1 MLLDGKDQARAEAA
15 RPQRSPCALGRTR
28 SGGIA
33 HPIAWRL
40 HTWMNVGVCCAA
52 AERSEERATRPK
64 LHVMGVYRD
73 GVKGSPNMAN
83 ASLTPCIPYNEGKG
97 ARPRVGLTIA
107 LISSSQ
113 ILAILYDGGKAAQ
126 EEPRLLG
133 TVENQLG
140 IREYLES
147 HGHEFIVSSSKEGP
161 ESHFQQHLKD
171 AEVLITTPFHPGYLT
186 RDLIQ
191 KAPHLKLCITAGV
204 GSDHIDLNAA
214 VDHKIQVLEVSG
226 SNVVSVA
233 EHVVMSILLLVR
245 NFVPAHEMIERGD
258 WQVSQIAR
266 HAFDLENKVV
276 GTIGAGRIG
285 YRVLQRLVPFDCK
298 ELLYYD
304 YAPLPAAAAK
314 AINVRRVE
322 DLKEFVS
329 QCDVVTV
336 NCPLHEGT
344 RGLVNAEL
352 LQHFK
357 KGAWLVNTARG
368 AICDKDAVAAALT
381 SGQLSGYA
389 GDVWNVQ
396 PAPRDHVWRTM
407 KNPLGGGNGM
417 VPHYS
422 GTTLDAQA
430 RYANGVRSILKNYFE
445 GTPQDP
451 VNVIVGESGY
461 ATKALTLV
469 KDKLRGWPGRAHLD
483 MIRVTLTRPFVT
495 VSFIISLTQPSPS
508 NA

>member
-1 MLLDGKDQARAEAA
+1 MK
-15 RPQRSPCALGRTR
+15 
-28 SGGIA
+28 
-33 HPIAWRL
+33 
-40 HTWMNVGVCCAA
+40 V
-52 AERSEERATRPK
+52 
-64 LHVMGVYRD
+64 
-73 GVKGSPNMAN
+73 
-83 ASLTPCIPYNEGKG
+83 
-97 ARPRVGLTIA
+97 
-107 LISSSQ
+107 
-113 ILAILYDGGKAAQ
+113 LAVLYDGGKAAE

-133 TVENQLG
+133 TVENKVRPWL
-140 IREYLES
+140 
-147 HGHEFIVSSSKEGP
+147 SSMCCFAPELTSAYSNSLVFKAGLRASVMNLLVTSDKEGP
-161 ESHFQQHLKD
+161 DSEFQKHIVD

-186 RDLIQ
+186 RELTE
-191 KAPHLKLCITAGV
+191 KAKNLKLCITAGV

-214 VDHKIQVLEVSG
+214 VDHRIQVVEVSG

-258 WQVSQIAR
+258 WEVSAIAR
-266 HAFDLENKVV
+266 NAFDLEGKVV

-304 YAPLPAAAAK
+304 YAPLPPAAEK
-314 AINVRRVE
+314 AVQARRVT

-344 RGLVNAEL
+344 RGLVNSEL
-352 LQHFK
+352 LKHFK

-368 AICDKDAVAAALT
+368 AICDKDDVAAALK
-381 SGQLSGYA
+381 SGQLSGYS

-396 PAPRDHVWRTM
+396 PAPKDHVWRTA

-430 RYANGVRSILKNYFE
+430 RYANGTKSILENYLN
-445 GTPQDP
+445 GTVQEPQ
-451 VNVIVGESGY
+451 NIIVGLGKYETTAYGQ
-461 ATKALTLV
+461 
-469 KDKLRGWPGRAHLD
+469 R
-483 MIRVTLTRPFVT
+483 
-495 VSFIISLTQPSPS
+495 
-508 NA
+508 

>member
-1 MLLDGKDQARAEAA
+1 MK
-15 RPQRSPCALGRTR
+15 
-28 SGGIA
+28 
-33 HPIAWRL
+33 
-40 HTWMNVGVCCAA
+40 V
-52 AERSEERATRPK
+52 
-64 LHVMGVYRD
+64 
-73 GVKGSPNMAN
+73 
-83 ASLTPCIPYNEGKG
+83 
-97 ARPRVGLTIA
+97 
-107 LISSSQ
+107 
-113 ILAILYDGGKAAQ
+113 LAILYRGHQAAT

-140 IREYLES
+140 ISEWLKS
-147 HGHEFIVSSSKEGP
+147 QGHELVVSDDKEGP
-161 ESHFQQHLKD
+161 ESDFQKHLVD

-186 RDLIQ
+186 KDLFATAQ
-191 KAPHLKLCITAGV
+191 NLKLCITAGV

-214 VDHKIQVLEVSG
+214 VEHGVQVLEVSG

-258 WQVSQIAR
+258 WQVSDIAR
-266 HAFDLENKVV
+266 DAFDLENKVV

-304 YAPLPAAAAK
+304 YAPLPEAAVK
-314 AINVRRVE
+314 AIKARRVE

-344 RGLVNAEL
+344 KGLVNADL
-352 LQHFK
+352 LKHFK

-368 AICDKDAVAAALT
+368 AICDADAVRAAVK
-381 SGQLSGYA
+381 SGQLRGYA

-396 PAPRDHVWRTM
+396 PAPKDHPWRTM
-407 KNPLGGGNGM
+407 KNPLGAGNGM

-430 RYANGVRSILKNYFE
+430 RYANGTKSIIENYITGKAQE
-445 GTPQDP
+445 PQ
-451 VNVIVGESGY
+451 NIIVGLKGY
-461 ATKALTLV
+461 ETKAYGQ
-469 KDKLRGWPGRAHLD
+469 R
-483 MIRVTLTRPFVT
+483 
-495 VSFIISLTQPSPS
+495 
-508 NA
+508 

>member
-1 MLLDGKDQARAEAA
+1 MK
-15 RPQRSPCALGRTR
+15 
-28 SGGIA
+28 
-33 HPIAWRL
+33 
-40 HTWMNVGVCCAA
+40 V
-52 AERSEERATRPK
+52 
-64 LHVMGVYRD
+64 
-73 GVKGSPNMAN
+73 
-83 ASLTPCIPYNEGKG
+83 
-97 ARPRVGLTIA
+97 
-107 LISSSQ
+107 
-113 ILAILYDGGKAAQ
+113 LAILYEGGQAAS

-140 IREYLES
+140 LRTYLES
-147 HGHEFIVSSSKEGP
+147 LGHEFIVSSSKEGP
-161 ESHFQQHLKD
+161 DSDFQKHIVD

-186 RDLIQ
+186 RDLVE
-191 KAPHLKLCITAGV
+191 KAKNLKLCVTAGV

-266 HAFDLENKVV
+266 NAFDLENKVV

-285 YRVLQRLVPFDCK
+285 YRVLQRLQPFGCK
-298 ELLYYD
+298 ELLYFD
-304 YAPLPAAAAK
+304 YTPLPAEAQK
-314 AINVRRVE
+314 AVGARRVD
-322 DLKEFVS
+322 DLREFVS

-352 LQHFK
+352 LKHFK
-357 KGAWLVNTARG
+357 RGAWLVNTARG
-368 AICDKDAVAAALT
+368 AICDKDAVAEALK

-396 PAPRDHVWRTM
+396 PAPKDHVWRTA

-430 RYANGVRSILKNYFE
+430 RYANGVRSILANYFDGKPQE
-445 GTPQDP
+445 PGNIIVDRGT
-451 VNVIVGESGY
+451 Y
-461 ATKALTLV
+461 ATKAYGQ
-469 KDKLRGWPGRAHLD
+469 R
-483 MIRVTLTRPFVT
+483 
-495 VSFIISLTQPSPS
+495 
-508 NA
+508 

>member
-1 MLLDGKDQARAEAA
+1 MK
-15 RPQRSPCALGRTR
+15 
-28 SGGIA
+28 
-33 HPIAWRL
+33 
-40 HTWMNVGVCCAA
+40 V
-52 AERSEERATRPK
+52 
-64 LHVMGVYRD
+64 
-73 GVKGSPNMAN
+73 
-83 ASLTPCIPYNEGKG
+83 
-97 ARPRVGLTIA
+97 
-107 LISSSQ
+107 
-113 ILAILYDGGKAAQ
+113 LAILYDGGVAAEQ
-126 EEPRLLG
+126 ESRLLG
-133 TVENQLG
+133 TVENKLG
-140 IREYLES
+140 IKEWLES
-147 HGHEFIVSSSKEGP
+147 QGHELIGKLTQPPSHVEWQLNILQYSKEGP
-161 ESHFQQHLKD
+161 DSDFQKHLVD

-186 RDLIQ
+186 RELVE
-191 KAPHLKLCITAGV
+191 KAKNLKICITAGV

-214 VDHKIQVLEVSG
+214 VDHRIQVLEVSG

-258 WQVSQIAR
+258 WVVSDIAR
-266 HAFDLENKVV
+266 NAFDLEGKVV

-285 YRVLQRLVPFDCK
+285 YRVLQRLLPFDCK

-304 YAPLPAAAAK
+304 YAPLPAAAAESVK
-314 AINVRRVE
+314 ARRVE
-322 DLKEFVS
+322 DLKDFVS

-352 LQHFK
+352 LKHFK

-368 AICDKDAVAAALT
+368 AICDKDDVAAALA

-396 PAPRDHVWRTM
+396 PAPKDHVLRTA

-430 RYANGVRSILKNYFE
+430 RYANGTKQILENYLT
-445 GTPQDP
+445 GKPQEAG
-451 VNVIVGESGY
+451 NIIVGIGKYES
-461 ATKALTLV
+461 KAYGQ
-469 KDKLRGWPGRAHLD
+469 R
-483 MIRVTLTRPFVT
+483 
-495 VSFIISLTQPSPS
+495 
-508 NA
+508 